1 MSTDVGQLL
10 DRYARLLAVGGGLV
24 TVAAL
29 AVDLRWIDQPVAVL
43 LLTGMVFALRAAPI
57 RLSKYSYLT
66 QTGIPV
72 LIGAVTVG
80 PTPVVLALY
89 LGVLGCD
96 VLWLRKLPRAGVI
109 NAGRE
114 VLGFTA
120 AYGPYAAVHYYS
132 GMPPLS
138 LDFLPAAAI
147 LVCLYFFSTRSLFN
161 IKQQVRG
168 KRS

>member
-10 DRYARLLAVGGGLV
+10 ARYARLLAVGGGLV

-80 PTPVVLALY
+80 PYVRVNLIDCRDFTHTVTIGGQNFVKKGTA
-89 LGVLGCD
+89 C
-96 VLWLRKLPRAGVI
+96 
-109 NAGRE
+109 RE
-114 VLGFTA
+114 ADGSWTV
-120 AYGPYAAVHYYS
+120 
-132 GMPPLS
+132 
-138 LDFLPAAAI
+138 
-147 LVCLYFFSTRSLFN
+147 ST
-161 IKQQVRG
+161 
-168 KRS
+168 